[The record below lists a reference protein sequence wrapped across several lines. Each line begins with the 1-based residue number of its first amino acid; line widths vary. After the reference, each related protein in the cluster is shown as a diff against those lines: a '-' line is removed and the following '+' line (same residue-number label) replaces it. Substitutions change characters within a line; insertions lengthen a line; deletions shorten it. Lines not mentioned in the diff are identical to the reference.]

1 MMELAPYL
9 FLLLAAGLAG
19 ISMRFMLELKK
30 KSLMFERQQQTVR
43 RRLEE
48 HQRILE
54 GFGDKIATMEGDL
67 EKSQADLASLQMQ
80 HKEAATHLT
89 ELEAKEERRHPSGR
103 RIDMDA
109 EEE

>member
-1 MMELAPYL
+1 MMELVPYL

-30 KSLMFERQQQTVR
+30 KTLLFERQHQAVR
-43 RRLEE
+43 RRLDE
-48 HQRILE
+48 HLRIIQE
-54 GFGDKIATMEGDL
+54 QETKAEAMETDL
-67 EKSQADLASLQMQ
+67 GKYQTDLANLQMQ

-89 ELEAKEERRHPSGR
+89 ELEAKEERRHPSDR

-109 EEE
+109 GEE